1 MALATVDDVK
11 ARWTAS
17 DLLPEDSQLEAL
29 LEDAELVC
37 VSAVPTL
44 LEKVAQDPTGQ
55 LEKNVVYVE
64 CQLVMQVLV
73 NPKGIRQVSNT
84 SGPFSQAIT
93 DGAETIRAGMVL
105 SSQQLQLLGAGKG
118 RMFTIDMTPKTAAP
132 QLYPSQVI
140 NWPEV
145 G

>member
-17 DLLPEDSQLEAL
+17 DPLPDGTQLNAL
-29 LEDAELVC
+29 LEDAQLVC
-37 VSAVPTL
+37 VSAVPNL
-44 LEKVAQDPTGQ
+44 LEKIAQDATGQ
-55 LEKNVVYVE
+55 LEKNLIYVE

-93 DGAETIRAGMVL
+93 YGAETIRAGMVL

-118 RMFTIDMTPKTAAP
+118 RMFTIDLTPKATP
-132 QLYPSQVI
+132 PGLCPSQVI
-140 NWPEV
+140 NWAEV
-145 G
+145 D